1 MCKTYKNECLCDYA
15 FQVIDKLID
24 IFPIDNL
31 QIANLDENTY
41 D

>member
-1 MCKTYKNECLCDYA
+1 MFETYENECLCDYA

-24 IFPIDNL
+24 IFPIDNN
-31 QIANLDENTY
+31 QSVNLDEKTY